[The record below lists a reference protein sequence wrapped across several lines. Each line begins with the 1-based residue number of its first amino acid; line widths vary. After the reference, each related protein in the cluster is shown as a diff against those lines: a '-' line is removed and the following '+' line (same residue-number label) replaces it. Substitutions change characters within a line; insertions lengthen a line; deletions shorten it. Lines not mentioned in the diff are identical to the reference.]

1 MPDPKPHANGP
12 RQKGRT
18 GTRMKRGSN
27 VKNRATSRQTTV
39 EPTTER
45 RPVRGAEGID
55 WVRGRFGGLDT
66 GATLAGAFAALGIT
80 VLLGGIF
87 AGAGRVVYV
96 NGLRDA
102 PTAAAGSVI
111 AGLAVIVVAFLVG
124 GWVAGRMARYDG
136 GRNGMVTAVWFILF
150 AAATS
155 ALGALLGESY
165 NVFAGQHL
173 PQWFTASARTPEA
186 VVSAAIALLLMI
198 GAGYVGGLV
207 GDRYHR
213 RIDRMVAGLTPVDV
227 PTETGAGP
235 RVEPSNPARRQSWRH
250 ARSARR
256 DASTLTGPAEGAVAT
271 TPEPADTPAESSPE
285 PRPRV
290 IRRS

>member
-1 MPDPKPHANGP
+1 
-12 RQKGRT
+12 
-18 GTRMKRGSN
+18 MKRGLS
-27 VKNRATSRQTTV
+27 VKKRATSRQTTV

-55 WVRGRFGGLDT
+55 WARGRFGGLDT

-102 PTAAAGSVI
+102 PTAASGSVI

-173 PQWFTASARTPEA
+173 PQWFTSSARTPAA
-186 VVSAAIALLLMI
+186 VVSAAIALLLMV

-227 PTETGAGP
+227 PTEAGAAP
-235 RVEPSNPARRQSWRH
+235 RTDASTPAPRQGWRH
-250 ARSARR
+250 ARGSRR
-256 DASTLTGPAEGAVAT
+256 DAPTLTGPAEGSVAT
-271 TPEPADTPAESSPE
+271 TPEPAPETPATE
-285 PRPRV
+285 PGPRV

>member
-1 MPDPKPHANGP
+1 MTRAKPKDKVTEVP
-12 RQKGRT
+12 
-18 GTRMKRGSN
+18 M
-27 VKNRATSRQTTV
+27 
-39 EPTTER
+39 ER
-45 RPVRGAEGID
+45 RALRGREGID
-55 WVRGRFGGLDT
+55 QARGRFGGLDT

-102 PTAAAGSVI
+102 PTATTGSLVAGI
-111 AGLAVIVVAFLVG
+111 AVIVVAFLVG

-173 PQWFTASARTPEA
+173 PQWFTSSARTPEA
-186 VVSAAIALLLMI
+186 IVSAAIALLVMV
-198 GAGYVGGLV
+198 GAGYAGGLV

-213 RIDRMVAGLTPVDV
+213 RIDRLVAGITPVDM
-227 PTETGAGP
+227 PTEGRLDGARQTSGATP
-235 RVEPSNPARRQSWRH
+235 SRWRRRRDEPVVSGPAR
-250 ARSARR
+250 ADMADVPKSARGTE
-256 DASTLTGPAEGAVAT
+256 DGSAGAQVAT
-271 TPEPADTPAESSPE
+271 DAPAASERTF
-285 PRPRV
+285 
-290 IRRS
+290 RRR

>member
-1 MPDPKPHANGP
+1 
-12 RQKGRT
+12 
-18 GTRMKRGSN
+18 MK
-27 VKNRATSRQTTV
+27 KRATSRQRGV
-39 EPTTER
+39 EPTMER

-55 WVRGRFGGLDT
+55 WARGRFGGLDT

-102 PTAAAGSVI
+102 PTAASGSVI

-173 PQWFTASARTPEA
+173 PQWFTSSARTPAA
-186 VVSAAIALLLMI
+186 VVSAAIALLLMV

-213 RIDRMVAGLTPVDV
+213 RIDRMVAGLTPVDM
-227 PTETGAGP
+227 PTEAGVAP
-235 RVEPSNPARRQSWRH
+235 RTEPPAPRRSWRH
-250 ARSARR
+250 ARGARA
-256 DASTLTGPAEGAVAT
+256 DAPPVTGPAEGALAT
-271 TPEPADTPAESSPE
+271 TPEPAAKNPAAAAE
-285 PRPRV
+285 PSPRV

>member
-1 MPDPKPHANGP
+1 MSRAA
-12 RQKGRT
+12 RT
-18 GTRMKRGSN
+18 EKVSEAPM
-27 VKNRATSRQTTV
+27 
-39 EPTTER
+39 ER
-45 RPVRGAEGID
+45 RALRGREGID
-55 WVRGRFGGLDT
+55 QARGRFGGLDS

-102 PTAAAGSVI
+102 PTATTGSII
-111 AGLAVIVVAFLVG
+111 AGIAVIVVAFLAG

-155 ALGALLGESY
+155 ALGTLLGESY

-173 PQWFTASARTPEA
+173 PQWFTSSAQTPAA
-186 VVSAAIALLLMI
+186 VASAAIALLLMLA
-198 GAGYVGGLV
+198 AGYVGGLA

-213 RIDRMVAGLTPVDV
+213 RIDRLIAGLTPVDMPAERDPDRV
-227 PTETGAGP
+227 AATPAPTRRRRWRHRADPVVSGPARGDVAGTGSGREEGLAGAAGAGQETN
-235 RVEPSNPARRQSWRH
+235 V
-250 ARSARR
+250 
-256 DASTLTGPAEGAVAT
+256 DAEAT
-271 TPEPADTPAESSPE
+271 
-285 PRPRV
+285 
-290 IRRS
+290 